1 MKQYFRYLGPVLITC
16 IFVGAIYLLHH
27 KLKAYSIAQ
36 IRESLT
42 QISNWRLLAS
52 VGLMVVNYIILVGYD
67 WLALIAI
74 HKPLP
79 VQRTALVSFI
89 GQAVSYNFGALLGGT
104 TVRYRFYSAWGFSFE
119 DIVRLVLMLAV
130 TFWVGALG
138 LCGAVFLVA
147 PPEIPAELL
156 AKMPLKDVRILG
168 ALLLGIALSYLVLC
182 FFIRKPVHIFGKEFV
197 FPPPKIAILQALVA
211 GVDLIAA
218 AGCMYVLLPGDLN
231 ISFMQFLPSYLMA
244 QVAVV
249 LTHVPGGVGVFELV
263 ILHLT
268 QTPREQVVVAA
279 VLCFR
284 VIYFILPLLAAV
296 VLLAIYEARARKHA
310 LRDAG
315 RWLSVLSHSIA
326 AWATFGAGVLLL
338 LSTVVPLPAAS
349 RALLAA
355 YIPLPLAAVA
365 HWLAALSGALLLFLA
380 YGLEVRQAVAWRW
393 SVCFLTLG
401 LVCALLKGFFWG
413 VALVLLLVLLTV
425 VMAARRFYRR
435 SFFWEARIPLRWLWP
450 SWVVLGFTTALAWTF
465 YHKRLDQVQWWYTGQ
480 GLNAASNMR
489 AVVGVGVVLL
499 LMWAWRAWRRTVEK
513 KRHTLP
519 GA

>member
-1 MKQYFRYLGPVLITC
+1 MKQYLRYLGPILVTC
-16 IFVGAIYLLHH
+16 IFVGAIYLLYH

-36 IRESLT
+36 IRENMT

-52 VGLMVVNYIILVGYD
+52 VGLMIINYIILVGYD

-74 HKPLP
+74 RKPLP
-79 VQRTALVSFI
+79 LQRTALVSFI

-104 TVRYRFYSAWGFSFE
+104 TVRYRFYSAWGFSLE

-147 PPEIPAELL
+147 PPVIPIELL
-156 AKMPLKDVRILG
+156 DKMPVKDVRILG
-168 ALLLGIALSYLVLC
+168 AVLLAIALSYLVLC

-197 FPPPKIAILQALVA
+197 FPPPKIAILQAVVA

-218 AGCMYVLLPGDLN
+218 AACMYVLLPGDLN
-231 ISFMQFLPSYLMA
+231 VSFMQFLPSYLMA

-284 VIYFILPLLAAV
+284 LIYFILPLLAAV
-296 VLLAIYEARARKHA
+296 LLLAVYEARARKDA

-326 AWATFGAGVLLL
+326 AWATFGAGVILLL
-338 LSTVVPLPAAS
+338 CMVLPVGAES
-349 RALLAA
+349 RALMAS
-355 YIPLPLAAVA
+355 YIPLPVAAAA
-365 HWLAALSGALLLFLA
+365 HWLGALSGALLLFLA

-393 SVCFLTLG
+393 TLFFLSLG
-401 LVCALLKGFFWG
+401 LVCAVLKGFAIG
-413 VALVLLLVLLTV
+413 VAVVLFVVLLMVFL
-425 VMAARRFYRR
+425 AGRRFYRR
-435 SFFWEARIPLRWLWP
+435 SFFWESKIPLRWLWP
-450 SWVVLGFTTALAWTF
+450 TWVVLGSSSALAWAL
-465 YHKRLDQVQWWYTGQ
+465 YSRWLDNVHWWHMGKGYNT
-480 GLNAASNMR
+480 ASNLR
-489 AVVGVGVVLL
+489 AVVGVSAVLL
-499 LMWAWRAWRRTVEK
+499 LVWGWRVWRRALEK
-513 KRHTLP
+513 RRHSKV
-519 GA
+519 

>member
-36 IRESLT
+36 IKESMG
-42 QISNWRLLAS
+42 QISHWRLLAS
-52 VGLMVVNYIILVGYD
+52 VGLMIVNYIILVGYD

-104 TVRYRFYSAWGFSFE
+104 TVRYRFYSAWGFSLE

-147 PPEIPAELL
+147 PPVIPVELL
-156 AKMPLKDVRILG
+156 DKMPVKDVRILG
-168 ALLLGIALSYLVLC
+168 AVLLAIAMSYLVAC
-182 FFIRKPVHIFGKEFV
+182 FFVRKPVHIFGKEFV
-197 FPPPKIAILQALVA
+197 FPPPKIALLQALVA
-211 GVDLIAA
+211 GVDLVAA
-218 AGCMYVLLPGDLN
+218 AGCMYVLLPSDLG
-231 ISFMQFLPSYLMA
+231 ISFVQFLPSYLMA

-268 QTPREQVVVAA
+268 HTPREQVVVAA

-284 VIYFILPLLAAV
+284 IIYFILPLLAAAL
-296 VLLAIYEARARKHA
+296 LLAVYEARARKDA

-315 RWLSVLSHSIA
+315 RWLSVLSHSIS
-326 AWATFGAGVLLL
+326 AWATFGAGVILLVF
-338 LSTVVPLPAAS
+338 TVLPLGAES
-349 RALLAA
+349 RAAMAA
-355 YIPLPLAAVA
+355 YVPMTVAAAA
-365 HWLAALSGALLLFLA
+365 HWLGALSGALLLFLA

-393 SVCFLTLG
+393 SVGFLALG
-401 LVCALLKGFFWG
+401 LVCAVLKGFAWG
-413 VALVLLLVLLTV
+413 VALVLALILLSVF
-425 VMAARRFYRR
+425 MARRRFYRR
-435 SFFWEARIPLRWLWP
+435 SFFWESRIPFRWLWP
-450 SWVVLGFTTALAWTF
+450 TWIVLGSTTGLAWFF
-465 YHKRLDQVQWWYTGQ
+465 YHRWLDKANWWHVEKSFNT
-480 GLNAASNMR
+480 ASNLR
-489 AVVGVGVVLL
+489 AVVGVSVVLL
-499 LMWAWRAWRRTVEK
+499 LVWVWRVWRRRSEK
-513 KRHTLP
+513 SR
-519 GA
+519 GQQ